1 MARKK
6 KFQKNPLDY
15 VKIPQ
20 LPQLDI
26 EDDTKKGIFI
36 VIILAFGALSL
47 LSLFDLAGVM
57 GSYIYQ
63 GLNLALGWGKVFFP
77 PILIFWAYAMYDQTR
92 FNIKKKNFIGLL
104 IFLLSFQALLLLF
117 VEYDKWDHALEVGQG
132 GGYIGWILGELF
144 MRLMGLIASLLI
156 TLCLITISLLLIF
169 ETTLSRLFGRESFFM
184 KLLHPIRFVIGKLL
198 SLRNRKNNKDEDYD
212 EEIIDEIENEEEINE
227 PEDLEEFE
235 TTKTKI
241 NDLPEET
248 IEEYE
253 ELPAFLAKPAKNK
266 HFTDDIWWQHPMNID
281 IKFPINLLADNTSKA
296 ASGDIEANKAV
307 IQKTL
312 ENFNIRVEMGEV
324 AVGPTVTQF
333 TFKPAE
339 GVKVSKITNLG
350 NDLALAMA
358 KHPIRIEAPIPGK
371 SLVGVEVPN
380 DTKAMVG
387 FKEVLSSKAYRKR
400 ENDMMLVL
408 GKDVSGS
415 TWVSDLTRMPHLLVA
430 GATNS
435 GKSVCLNTII
445 VSLMY
450 QNSPDNLRFIMVDP
464 KRVEL
469 TTYNDIPYL
478 LTPVITDVNKTIN
491 ALKWCLSEMDRRY
504 DLLNK
509 VGTKNIQNY
518 NAGHEIKMPYIVFVI
533 DELAD
538 LMVTAARDIEGAIIR
553 LAQMSRAVGIH
564 LILAT
569 QRPSVDVIT
578 GLIKANMPARIAFSV
593 ASGTDSRT
601 ILDSLGAEKLLGR
614 GDMLFQTAEIS
625 KPKRIQGAFLS
636 EDEIKKIVRYA
647 KQKSGKAS
655 FIDGITEK
663 QKAQGFGGIGLD
675 GVTGDEDDLLAEAKE
690 IVINMN
696 KASASLLQRKL
707 RVGYARAA
715 SILDQLE
722 EIGVIGPSNGSKPRD
737 IMITKQ
743 QYEKLS
749 NDTMSGMP
757 VHNRDEAVAPASY
770 LDDDDSDIPPV
781 FTSLKPKPENI
792 IEPEEEEEEEV
803 EDEPEEQDEEEDIF
817 SKAGQDEENDV
828 SNKEEINE
836 EDNEE
841 ENEGEKPSEKILK
854 KDLTPDDEDELFFSH

>member
-1 MARKK
+1 MARKRK
-6 KFQKNPLDY
+6 YRKNVIDLTSMPR
-15 VKIPQ
+15 IPE
-20 LPQLDI
+20 LGL
-26 EDDTKKGIFI
+26 ESETKKGIFI
-36 VIILAFGALSL
+36 VIILAFGAISL
-47 LSLFDLAGVM
+47 LSLFNLAGVF
-57 GSYIYQ
+57 GEYILT
-63 GLNLALGWGKVFFP
+63 GLKLSLGWGKIIFP
-77 PILIFWAYAMYDQTR
+77 LIVIFWAYALYDQNR
-92 FNIKKKNFIGLL
+92 FNIKGKNYLGLA
-104 IFLLSFQALLLLF
+104 IFLLSFQALLLIF
-117 VEYDKWDHALEVGQG
+117 VEFDKWDEALQTGQG
-132 GGYIGWILGELF
+132 GGYVGWILGEFF
-144 MRLMGLIASLLI
+144 MKTMGIYASFLIL
-156 TLCLITISLLLIF
+156 LCLIIISLLLIF
-169 ETTLSRLFGRESFFM
+169 ETSLAGLFGRDSFFI
-184 KLLHPIRFVIGKLL
+184 KLLHPIKFVMSKLL
-198 SLRNRKNNKDEDYD
+198 SLRRNKKVKDEDFD
-212 EEIIDEIENEEEINE
+212 DSALDDEIIEEETV
-227 PEDLEEFE
+227 PEDLEETDF
-235 TTKTKI
+235 TKTKI
-241 NDLPEET
+241 KET
-248 IEEYE
+248 KENESDISIIEE
-253 ELPAFLAKPAKNK
+253 ELPAFLTAPIANK
-266 HFTDDIWWQHPMNID
+266 HLTDDIWWQHPMNID
-281 IKFPINLLADNTSKA
+281 IKFPLNLLAENTSKA
-296 ASGDIEANKAV
+296 ASGDIEANKEV
-307 IQKTL
+307 IQRTL
-312 ENFNIRVEMGEV
+312 ENFNIKVEMGDV

-380 DTKAMVG
+380 DTKAMVS
-387 FKEVLSSKAYRKR
+387 FKEVISSKAYRKR
-400 ENDMMLVL
+400 DNDMMLVL

-518 NAGHEIKMPYIVFVI
+518 NLKHEIKMPYIVFVI

-636 EDEIKKIVRYA
+636 EDEINKIVRYA
-647 KQKSGKAS
+647 KQKSGKAK
-655 FIDGITEK
+655 FIDGVTEK
-663 QKAQGFGGIGLD
+663 QKVQGMAGVGLD
-675 GVTGDEDDLLAEAKE
+675 GITGDEDDLLAEAKE
-690 IVINMN
+690 VVINMG

-722 EIGVIGPSNGSKPRD
+722 ELGVIGPSNGSKPRD
-737 IMITKQ
+737 IMISKQ
-743 QYEKLS
+743 QYEKMS
-749 NDTMSGMP
+749 NDTMSGMAI
-757 VHNRDEAVAPASY
+757 HNRDEAVAPDSY
-770 LDDDDSDIPPV
+770 LDDDKDIPPV
-781 FTSLKPKPENI
+781 FTPIKSKKET
-792 IEPEEEEEEEV
+792 IEEVSEDQEDDTEEIFKEEENNK
-803 EDEPEEQDEEEDIF
+803 DDFIQ
-817 SKAGQDEENDV
+817 AGQDEKNDV
-828 SNKEEINE
+828 LNREETKEEE
-836 EDNEE
+836 
-841 ENEGEKPSEKILK
+841 ILK
-854 KDLTPDDEDELFFSH
+854 QDLTPDDEDELFFSH